1 MKIRRF
7 SESQGLLV
15 FPNFDNH
22 YDELFEAFLQT
33 RLGALYRSI
42 PWDAMIKELKIC
54 EYQKGPRSIFS
65 PRGKVALMFLK
76 HYAGCSDSKLI
87 EHLNG
92 NIHYQI
98 FCDVIIPP
106 SAPITNFKIVSE
118 IRCEIAN
125 QLNIEKLQ
133 SILANYWKPYM
144 SNLDSMVCDAT
155 CYESAIRYPTDIK
168 LLWESVEW
176 NYRMLCI
183 ICKKLGI
190 RKPRTKYLKWAKRY
204 TNYSKSKRPSRKE
217 KIALRRALLKLLA
230 KINNELEE
238 IEAPLKSTFT
248 EKYWQRRQSS
258 KTVLSQQWKYFFDN
272 VQPKQRIVSI
282 DKPYIRPIV
291 RGKEIKKVE
300 FGAKVHKI
308 QVDGISFIE
317 HLSFDAFNEGTRL
330 NKSIWMTQKLF
341 KKKVRLVGADRI
353 YANNTNRRYVT
364 KLDIKTDFKRK
375 GKPSRHKD
383 HFDQLAIMITKERAT
398 RLEGSFGTD
407 KEHFLLKRIQA
418 RKKETEILWIFFG
431 IHTSNAIRIG
441 QRMVKSRAL
450 AA

>member
-125 QLNIEKLQ
+125 QLNIEKLR

-155 CYESAIRYPTDIK
+155 CYESAIRYPTD
-168 LLWESVEW
+168 
-176 NYRMLCI
+176 
-183 ICKKLGI
+183 
-190 RKPRTKYLKWAKRY
+190 
-204 TNYSKSKRPSRKE
+204 
-217 KIALRRALLKLLA
+217 
-230 KINNELEE
+230 
-238 IEAPLKSTFT
+238 
-248 EKYWQRRQSS
+248 
-258 KTVLSQQWKYFFDN
+258 
-272 VQPKQRIVSI
+272 
-282 DKPYIRPIV
+282 
-291 RGKEIKKVE
+291 
-300 FGAKVHKI
+300 
-308 QVDGISFIE
+308 
-317 HLSFDAFNEGTRL
+317 
-330 NKSIWMTQKLF
+330 
-341 KKKVRLVGADRI
+341 
-353 YANNTNRRYVT
+353 
-364 KLDIKTDFKRK
+364 
-375 GKPSRHKD
+375 
-383 HFDQLAIMITKERAT
+383 
-398 RLEGSFGTD
+398 
-407 KEHFLLKRIQA
+407 
-418 RKKETEILWIFFG
+418 
-431 IHTSNAIRIG
+431 
-441 QRMVKSRAL
+441 
-450 AA
+450 